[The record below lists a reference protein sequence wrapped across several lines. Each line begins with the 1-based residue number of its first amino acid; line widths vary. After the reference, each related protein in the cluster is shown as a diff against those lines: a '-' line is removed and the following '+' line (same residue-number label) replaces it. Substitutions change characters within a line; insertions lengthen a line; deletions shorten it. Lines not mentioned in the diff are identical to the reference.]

1 MPDIALFKIG
11 PLRQYELT
19 NAACQMSSMS
29 LGSRPI
35 TNGFR
40 YSSTAVTTA
49 SGRWVN
55 VAHPRPYRPGSLV
68 STLTM
73 TRRIPSGAVQ
83 IVLTLVILSAGM
95 PPDGSQ
101 AGGRIGCTSS
111 DIESVL
117 PVVGCVACVWAR
129 AWTKSAARRYLAGPH
144 RASGVHQH
152 MLPLS

>member
-19 NAACQMSSMS
+19 NAACQISSIS

-40 YSSTAVTTA
+40 YCSTAVTTA
-49 SGRWVN
+49 SGRWVK

-68 STLTM
+68 STFTT
-73 TRRIPSGAVQ
+73 TRRMPSGAVQ

-101 AGGRIGCTSS
+101 AGGMAGW
-111 DIESVL
+111 IESG
-117 PVVGCVACVWAR
+117 VGVSGMGSVPSRGEASEHSRNRCHDD
-129 AWTKSAARRYLAGPH
+129 RRQDDNQ
-144 RASGVHQH
+144 RASR
-152 MLPLS
+152 LRR